1 MKKISGVLCLYFLA
15 FTLLG
20 QRSSD
25 YGVMAG
31 VASYLGDINPNRLL
45 YSPRLAGGIFY
56 RYNFHPRQALRAN
69 ILYGGLKGNDL
80 DFNNDYQ
87 IARGAS
93 FSGSVTE
100 FAVQFEFNFFPYSTM
115 GKLWDYTPY
124 FAAGVAGV
132 YVSEN
137 GSVSVPPMATNYSKF
152 VPVIPFSIGFKINIH
167 KNIGLEAEYGFRKTF
182 YDNFDGLKDLVA
194 PSDYAWTHNN
204 DWYTFTGVAVT
215 WKFYSKL
222 AGCPAYNDVDPK
234 RKR

>member
-1 MKKISGVLCLYFLA
+1 MKKLSGVLCLFLLA
-15 FTLLG
+15 VTLSG

-31 VASYLGDINPNRLL
+31 VTSYLGDINPGRLL
-45 YSPRLAGGIFY
+45 YSPSLAAGIFY

-80 DFNNDYQ
+80 DFDNDFQ

-100 FAVQFEFNFFPYSTM
+100 FAVQYEFNFFPYSTM
-115 GKLWDYTPY
+115 GKLWNYSPY
-124 FAAGVAGV
+124 FSAGVGGA
-132 YVSEN
+132 YVMS
-137 GSVSVPPMATNYSKF
+137 PMNSAF
-152 VPVIPFSIGFKINIH
+152 IPVIPFSIGFKINIH

-182 YDNFDGLKDLVA
+182 YDNFDDLKDLVA

-222 AGCPAYNDVDPK
+222 AGCPAYNDVDHK